1 MKSTK
6 KIDMTKGPI
15 MRLIILFAL
24 PICAGNVL
32 QQLYNTVDT
41 LVIGNFC
48 DSAALAAVGTS
59 SQPVELLL
67 CVFLGIGTGVSI
79 IVSQCMGSGD
89 IRKLKNVMAT
99 ATAFL
104 YICAIPLT
112 VIGLLIGPFILKIMQ
127 VPEDAFGYSCAY
139 LSIVFLG
146 ILGNMGYNL
155 NAGIL
160 RGMGDSRSSLIFLA
174 ISCVVNI
181 VLDILFVAVFKM
193 NVSGA
198 ALATII
204 AMYCSWI
211 FSIIYIKKK
220 YAELDF
226 TILPRHFDKKILSDI
241 IKVGL
246 PLGLNNSLYSLGHI
260 VMQSVINAQGSAFI
274 AACSV
279 STKLTGIANV
289 AITSFSSAATTF
301 SGQNLG
307 ARNYIRLKQG
317 GLRIPAFSGIITMT
331 AGLILTIFCEPIL
344 SLFTKDPEVLFFAV
358 RYIRVVLPFTWLY
371 AVFNGI
377 ISFVNGMGEVRYP
390 TIVNILM
397 LWAVRIPVGY
407 AIAYF
412 FDGTYVM
419 ACFPIS
425 FAFGMIA
432 MLCYFLSKRW
442 KQILQLAEK

>member
-1 MKSTK
+1 
-6 KIDMTKGPI
+6 
-15 MRLIILFAL
+15 
-24 PICAGNVL
+24 
-32 QQLYNTVDT
+32 
-41 LVIGNFC
+41 
-48 DSAALAAVGTS
+48 
-59 SQPVELLL
+59 
-67 CVFLGIGTGVSI
+67 
-79 IVSQCMGSGD
+79 MGSGD

-112 VIGLLIGPFILKIMQ
+112 VIGLLIGPFVLKIMQ
-127 VPEDAFGYSCAY
+127 VPDDAFGYSCAY

-226 TILPRHFDKKILSDI
+226 TILPHHFDKKILSDI

-307 ARNYIRLKQG
+307 ARNYMRLKQG

-331 AGLILTIFCEPIL
+331 AGLILTNSANRYSVCLQKTLRYF
-344 SLFTKDPEVLFFAV
+344 SL
-358 RYIRVVLPFTWLY
+358 LY
-371 AVFNGI
+371 A
-377 ISFVNGMGEVRYP
+377 ISGLFCH
-390 TIVNILM
+390 LH
-397 LWAVRIPVGY
+397 GY
-407 AIAYF
+407 TLYL
-412 FDGTYVM
+412 TE
-419 ACFPIS
+419 
-425 FAFGMIA
+425 
-432 MLCYFLSKRW
+432 L
-442 KQILQLAEK
+442 